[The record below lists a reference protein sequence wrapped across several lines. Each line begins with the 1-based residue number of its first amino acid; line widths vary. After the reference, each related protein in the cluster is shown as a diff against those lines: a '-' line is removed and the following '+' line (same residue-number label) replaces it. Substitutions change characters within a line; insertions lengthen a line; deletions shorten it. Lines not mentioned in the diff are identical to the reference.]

1 MTGHRRT
8 VRSFVRRG
16 GRLTTAQA
24 EAIDTLLPRWGI
36 APPTAGKTL
45 ALDQIYGR
53 VAPRVLEIGF
63 GDGESLA
70 AMAAAEPASDFL
82 GIEVHEPG
90 VGHLLLALR
99 RLELGNVRVIMHDA
113 VEVLAGLPNGAF
125 DRVQL
130 FFPDPWPK
138 KRHHKRRIVQPG
150 FLAAVARLLRPGGV
164 LHMATDWAPY
174 AEHMREVTGAS
185 RWFLPDP
192 ETGPGA
198 RPETKFERRGRRL
211 GHGVEDL
218 RYRRNDA
225 PVSPP
230 PQRP

>member
-1 MTGHRRT
+1 MTEHRRT

-16 GRLTTAQA
+16 GRLTAAQA
-24 EAIDTLLPRWGI
+24 DAIDTLLPRWGV
-36 APPTAGKTL
+36 PPPAAGETL
-45 ALDQIYGR
+45 ALDEIFGR

-70 AMAAAEPASDFL
+70 TMAAAEPESDFL

-99 RLELGNVRVIMHDA
+99 RLGLENDRVSRHDA
-113 VEVLAGLPNGAF
+113 VEVLTGLPGAAF

-138 KRHHKRRIVQPG
+138 KRHHKRRIVQPP
-150 FLAAVARLLRPGGV
+150 FLDAVARILRPGGV

-174 AEHMREVTGAS
+174 AEHMREVAAAS
-185 RWFLPDP
+185 PWFLPDP

-225 PVSPP
+225 PVSRLRPP
-230 PQRP
+230 P